1 MLYNIVSCYIKL
13 SPDSAFASA
22 VGPNQFIGMKIL
34 YRALPTPYL
43 KVKAISSILNRA
55 SLAPCFL
62 MGSDFPTIP
71 ASIRGMGA
79 RFAYG
84 KADAPGNPGTGSEL
98 FEVNMWAMQF
108 ARVGK
113 TQAPTILCSRSGGA
127 EICSAL
133 HCSQTLCG
141 TFSHLMCSKSKG
153 SIARTPPSA
162 RLHARARHDA
172 EAGEGA

>member
-43 KVKAISSILNRA
+43 KVKAILNRT

-62 MGSDFPTIP
+62 MGSDFPTNP

-79 RFAYG
+79 RFPYG
-84 KADAPGNPGTGSEL
+84 KADAPGNPGAGSEL

-108 ARVGK
+108 ARPKPRQYYVREAEDRRSAVRE
-113 TQAPTILCSRSGGA
+113 QAAAKRGATLSRRG
-127 EICSAL
+127 L
-133 HCSQTLCG
+133 Q
-141 TFSHLMCSKSKG
+141 K
-153 SIARTPPSA
+153 
-162 RLHARARHDA
+162 
-172 EAGEGA
+172 

>member
-1 MLYNIVSCYIKL
+1 MFYNIVSCFIKL
-13 SPDSAFASA
+13 SPDSVFASA
-22 VGPNQFIGMKIL
+22 VGPNQLVRMKIF

-43 KVKAISSILNRA
+43 EVKAISSILSRA

-79 RFAYG
+79 RFTYG

-108 ARVGK
+108 APSPDNTLFERRR
-113 TQAPTILCSRSGGA
+113 IGG
-127 EICSAL
+127 L
-133 HCSQTLCG
+133 LCG
-141 TFSHLMCSKSKG
+141 SRPQL
-153 SIARTPPSA
+153 SA
-162 RLHARARHDA
+162 VRHCHVV
-172 EAGEGA
+172 

>member
-1 MLYNIVSCYIKL
+1 MLYNIVLCYIKL

-22 VGPNQFIGMKIL
+22 VGPNQLVGMKIL
-34 YRALPTPYL
+34 YRALPIPYL
-43 KVKAISSILNRA
+43 KVKAIASILNRA

-79 RFAYG
+79 RFAYE

-108 ARVGK
+108 ARPKPRQYSVREAEDRRSAVRE
-113 TQAPTILCSRSGGA
+113 QAAARRGATLSRRV
-127 EICSAL
+127 L
-133 HCSQTLCG
+133 Q
-141 TFSHLMCSKSKG
+141 K
-153 SIARTPPSA
+153 
-162 RLHARARHDA
+162 
-172 EAGEGA
+172 

>member
-22 VGPNQFIGMKIL
+22 VGPNQLVGMKIL
-34 YRALPTPYL
+34 YRAMPNTYL

-108 ARVGK
+108 ARPKPRQYSIREAEDRRSAVRE
-113 TQAPTILCSRSGGA
+113 QAAAKRGATLSRRVIQ
-127 EICSAL
+127 E
-133 HCSQTLCG
+133 
-141 TFSHLMCSKSKG
+141 
-153 SIARTPPSA
+153 
-162 RLHARARHDA
+162 
-172 EAGEGA
+172 

>member
-22 VGPNQFIGMKIL
+22 VGPNQLVGMKIL

-43 KVKAISSILNRA
+43 KVKAISSILNQA

-108 ARVGK
+108 ARPKPRQYSVREVEDRRSAVRE
-113 TQAPTILCSRSGGA
+113 QAAAKRGATLSRRVIQ
-127 EICSAL
+127 E
-133 HCSQTLCG
+133 
-141 TFSHLMCSKSKG
+141 
-153 SIARTPPSA
+153 
-162 RLHARARHDA
+162 
-172 EAGEGA
+172 

>member
-22 VGPNQFIGMKIL
+22 VGPNQLVGMKIL

-79 RFAYG
+79 RRRFHFEYG

-108 ARVGK
+108 ARSKPRQYSVREAEDRRSAVRE
-113 TQAPTILCSRSGGA
+113 QAAAKRGATLSRRVIQ
-127 EICSAL
+127 E
-133 HCSQTLCG
+133 
-141 TFSHLMCSKSKG
+141 
-153 SIARTPPSA
+153 
-162 RLHARARHDA
+162 
-172 EAGEGA
+172 

>member
-22 VGPNQFIGMKIL
+22 VRPNQLVRMKIL

-84 KADAPGNPGTGSEL
+84 KADAPGNPGTGGEL

-108 ARVGK
+108 ARPKPRQYSVREAEDRRSAVRE
-113 TQAPTILCSRSGGA
+113 QAAAKRGATLSRRVIQ
-127 EICSAL
+127 E
-133 HCSQTLCG
+133 
-141 TFSHLMCSKSKG
+141 
-153 SIARTPPSA
+153 
-162 RLHARARHDA
+162 
-172 EAGEGA
+172 